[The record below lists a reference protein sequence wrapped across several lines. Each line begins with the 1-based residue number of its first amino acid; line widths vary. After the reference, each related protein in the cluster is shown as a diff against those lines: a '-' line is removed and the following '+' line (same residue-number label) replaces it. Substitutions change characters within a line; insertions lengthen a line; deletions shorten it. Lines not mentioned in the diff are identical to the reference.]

1 MTLGTTLAPMQGLA
15 PADTVATVAAR
26 DTIDWIVA
34 AAAGSVVLLTLL
46 LLVTVVFVFVQ
57 ARQARRGLAEVS
69 RKLSGDPAMESLRRA
84 AENVARVS
92 DAVRD
97 EVERFSGSVARLSD
111 QLERASARIEE
122 RIDEFNALLKV
133 VQREAEQAFVEGAS
147 KARGVQAGLGA
158 LRSDPADRGSGAR
171 QTDGSSDGGRAPL
184 GREGERPHDAHPDDS
199 QIGDPGGEAREEAR
213 SEEDV

>member
-1 MTLGTTLAPMQGLA
+1 MTLGTTLAPMQGPA

-34 AAAGSVVLLTLL
+34 AAAGSVIFLTLL
-46 LLVTVVFVFVQ
+46 LLVTVAFVFFQ

-69 RKLSGDPAMESLRRA
+69 RKLSGDPAVESLRRA

-92 DAVRD
+92 DAVQD

-111 QLERASARIEE
+111 QFERASAKLEE
-122 RIDEFNALLKV
+122 RIKEFNAFLEV

-147 KARGVQAGLGA
+147 RAHGVRAGLGA
-158 LRSDPADRGSGAR
+158 LRRDPADRGSRAR
-171 QTDGSSDGGRAPL
+171 QTGGSRDGGRAPL
-184 GREGERPHDAHPDDS
+184 GREAERPRDAHPDDS
-199 QIGDPGGEAREEAR
+199 KIGDLGDEAGEEAR